1 MRLEIGGKICKF
13 YSCNYGLFDS
23 IVTVEGNITK
33 ITYKSKPNKS
43 RNSYTIYTNYPEN
56 KTTFNDNA
64 IGTLKYFEYIED
76 FEIPK
81 WTIHKETQK
90 ILSHPCKKATCR
102 FRGRD
107 YVAWYA
113 TDIPI
118 SRGPYK
124 FAGLPGLILKIADTE
139 NLYSFECI
147 AIEKS
152 ADRIY
157 EDKKKTEAVPV
168 TREEFINM
176 EKRTHQNPKSIIGIM
191 AKSLEFNF
199 DDIKDKISDD
209 AKVKYNPI
217 ELE

>member
-1 MRLEIGGKICKF
+1 L
-13 YSCNYGLFDS
+13 
-23 IVTVEGNITK
+23 
-33 ITYKSKPNKS
+33 
-43 RNSYTIYTNYPEN
+43 YTIYINYPEN
-56 KTTFNDNA
+56 KTTVIDNA
-64 IGTLKYFEYIED
+64 KGEIKYFEYVED
-76 FEIPK
+76 FDIPK
-81 WTIHKETQK
+81 WTIHSETQT

-139 NLYSFECI
+139 NLYGFECI
-147 AIEKS
+147 AIEKT
-152 ADRIY
+152 AALIHK
-157 EDKKKTEAVPV
+157 DKKEDIEVVPISKK
-168 TREEFINM
+168 EFISI
-176 EKRTHQNPKSIIGIM
+176 EKRFYTNPKAIAGE
-191 AKSLEFNF
+191 ALKSFGFNF
-199 DDIKDKISDD
+199 DDIKDKIPDD